1 MLKKYF
7 LLIRAPNLFTVP
19 SNILS
24 GYFATTTPS
33 NADPQQLL
41 ALIISSVLL
50 YASGIVLN
58 DYFDMKVDKKERPG
72 RPLASGSIAV
82 RSALILA
89 ASSITAANIL
99 TLFVGWTS
107 FIVSCVLTSVI
118 FGYNY
123 RLKRNAISNPLVM
136 GVARFLNVI
145 LGGSSALGVVP
156 TMDMM
161 LVFVGY
167 CLFLYTAAISVLSR
181 MEVSEAGKCF
191 KRSYWIPIVLSFS
204 NILLTVVSILIVG
217 FFGYLHIA
225 FIFNMIIFLSIMIV
239 TYFHLFTKLG
249 GSRRL
254 VGETQ
259 CRKAFLKVKKDNASN
274 INRTNVSHEIQLTIK
289 TLILSIIIL
298 DSIFLSGLVGIYAG
312 LAVILLIIPAI
323 LLGRRLYVT

>member
-1 MLKKYF
+1 MLRKYF

-58 DYFDMKVDKKERPG
+58 DYFDIKVDKKERPG
-72 RPLASGSIAV
+72 RPLASGSIAA

-107 FIVSCVLTSVI
+107 FIVSCLLTSVI

-136 GVARFLNVI
+136 GAARFLNVI

-181 MEVSEAGKCF
+181 MEVSEAGEF
-191 KRSYWIPIVLSFS
+191 FNRSYWIPIVLSFS

-225 FIFNMIIFLSIMIV
+225 FIFNMLVFLSIMIV
-239 TYFHLFTKLG
+239 TFFHLFTKLRG
-249 GSRRL
+249 PRKL

-259 CRKAFLKVKKDNASN
+259 HRKAFLKVKKDNAN
-274 INRTNVSHEIQLTIK
+274 AINRTNVSHELQRTIK
-289 TLILSIIIL
+289 TLILSIIVL